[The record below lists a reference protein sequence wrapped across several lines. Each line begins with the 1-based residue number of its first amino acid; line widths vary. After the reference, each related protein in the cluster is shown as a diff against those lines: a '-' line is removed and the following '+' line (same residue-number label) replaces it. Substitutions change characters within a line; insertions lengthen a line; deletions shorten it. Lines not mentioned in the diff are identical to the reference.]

1 MIQVS
6 ECRLPFS
13 GGPRE
18 YIIKN
23 AALLDIRQDE
33 VVRGVSVRIQDDVI
47 VELFTC
53 PEIPAGVESFD
64 AAGMYMMPGL
74 IDLHVH
80 LVWDGSADPL
90 YTMTKEGNYLAFARG
105 LMNARRSLE
114 QGVTTLR
121 DVGSVDDVAV
131 DIARV
136 FEAGM
141 IFGPTV
147 VGAGRIIQPTGGH
160 VPELG
165 YIADSRDELIKAVRY
180 MKMRGAGVIKVA
192 STGGAYGPE
201 EIGPSVY
208 SQEDLAVIVKEA
220 HHLGLK
226 VASHSLGR
234 VGIENAVRAGIDTIE
249 HGADI
254 SSDVLYEMKEKSTYF
269 VPTLAVYKKL
279 SESSGQI
286 PEQYVDKSK
295 TVVAWHRETF
305 RNAMEI
311 GVPIALG
318 TDAGS
323 PNFGPHPSVL
333 LEMCTMGQYGMK
345 PADILRAATHTAA
358 AALGKSQMIG
368 AIEAGKKADILL
380 LKENPL
386 EDIRRINSI
395 CQVIKSGVML

>member
-1 MIQVS
+1 MPAAG
-6 ECRLPFS
+6 R
-13 GGPRE
+13 PRG

-23 AALLDIRQDE
+23 AALLDIAQGE
-33 VVRGVSVRIQDDVI
+33 VVRGAAVRIQDDRI
-47 VELFTC
+47 VEVFTG
-53 PEIPAGVESFD
+53 PELPAGVESFD
-64 AAGMYMMPGL
+64 AAGLYLLPGL

-90 YTMTKEGNYLAFARG
+90 YTMARDGHYLAFARG
-105 LMNARRSLE
+105 IMNARKSLA

-136 FEAGM
+136 FAAGM
-141 IFGPTV
+141 LTGPTV
-147 VGAGRIIQPTGGH
+147 VAAGRIIQPTGGH

-165 YIADSRDELIKAVRY
+165 YIADSRDELVKAVRY

-208 SQEDLAVIVKEA
+208 SREELAVIVAEA
-220 HHLGLK
+220 HQLGLK

-234 VGIENAVRAGIDTIE
+234 VGIANAVEAGVDTIE

-254 SSDVLYEMKEKSTYF
+254 TMDVLQAMQAQNTYF

-279 SESSGQI
+279 SESAGQI
-286 PEQYVDKSK
+286 PEQYVDKAR
-295 TVVAWHRETF
+295 TVVGWHRETF
-305 RNAMEI
+305 RQAMEL

-323 PNFGPHPSVL
+323 PNFGPHPSVV
-333 LEMCTMGQYGMK
+333 LEMCTMGQYGMN
-345 PADILRAATHTAA
+345 PADILRAATLTAA
-358 AALGKSQMIG
+358 AALGRSQVIG
-368 AIEAGKKADILL
+368 TIEAGKQADILL
-380 LKENPL
+380 VKENPL
-386 EDIRRINSI
+386 ADIRCISSI
-395 CQVIKSGVML
+395 RQVIKSGVML